1 MIHGVTVRSAS
12 GRRRGEY
19 FLGVAGNSRAMDDDR
34 IATSYTFGSL
44 LVRTAAVLAA
54 FLAPVAFGIAGA
66 AGLFGTDRGWQR
78 IAFVPIGLLIGA
90 VYGYLA
96 LFRIAYRLRI
106 AGSRLHWRA
115 VLRGGSAPLGDVRQ
129 VVPHPKN
136 YTTVVLADGR
146 RVLVAGVHDVWPFLN
161 ALRREAPHVRIDR
174 PLGLWTPRWFR
185 AEG

>member
-1 MIHGVTVRSAS
+1 MS
-12 GRRRGEY
+12 
-19 FLGVAGNSRAMDDDR
+19 
-34 IATSYTFGSL
+34 TSYTFGSP

-54 FLAPVAFGIAGA
+54 FIAPVAFGVAGA
-66 AGLFGTDRGWQR
+66 AGLFGTDRVWQR
-78 IAFVPIGLLIGA
+78 IAFVPIGLVIGA

-96 LFRIAYRLRI
+96 LFRIAYRIRI
-106 AGSRLHWRA
+106 ADSRLHWRT
-115 VLRGGSAPLGDVRQ
+115 VLRRGSAPLADVRQ
-129 VVPHPKN
+129 VVPHPKS

-161 ALRREAPHVRIDR
+161 ALRRAAPQIQIDR